1 MSLDYTVKYQQKIAE
16 RFRKRSLTNPAAGHD
31 YDFTGARGVKVY
43 TMNTAPLTNY
53 VRGST
58 RFGNVT
64 DLDFPT
70 QEMLCTQEKSFTK
83 HIEALD
89 NADIAIEATAGKFL
103 RMELDE
109 VVTPEMDKYRLK
121 KWVMGAATLKQLAN
135 APTKSTIVGAIME
148 LKGAMGDN
156 LVPDT
161 NLTLYISNTY
171 YVMLKQADA
180 VVEVEG
186 YNRNAIEHGVVGT
199 FDGMKVV
206 PVPSTYMPNGVYFL
220 IKARGT
226 TADPVKLAKYDV
238 IEKAVGFSGPVIQGL
253 VYYDA
258 FVLGPKNVGIGV
270 AGSSAAVLNA
280 PAISIAS
287 NKATITAVSG
297 VTFKYTTDGSDPRWS
312 ETAATYSAAVDLTS
326 GQKIRAVGTKDG
338 CVGIEGSATNS

>member
-16 RFRKRSLTNPAAGHD
+16 RFRKRSLTNAAAGHD

-53 VRGST
+53 ARGST

-89 NADIAIEATAGKFL
+89 NADIAIDATAGKFL

-180 VVEVEG
+180 VVGLEGMGARAVE
-186 YNRNAIEHGVVGT
+186 RGVVGT

-206 PVPSTYMPNGVYFL
+206 PVPSTYMPSGVYFL

-270 AGSSAAVLNA
+270 AGSSAAVLTA

-312 ETAATYSAAVDLTS
+312 ETAETYSAAVDLTS

-338 CVGIEGSATNS
+338 CVGIEASATNS